1 MNLQLVHQCPL
12 PPSMTRLQQPGPTK
26 NASRPDDRSAQP
38 PTRFSEE
45 PYELSGV
52 TLTQIDE
59 TLFAAAHVLER
70 THLQAAIR
78 SNNCA
83 RPARS
88 ARESSER

>member
-1 MNLQLVHQCPL
+1 VGLH
-12 PPSMTRLQQPGPTK
+12 
-26 NASRPDDRSAQP
+26 
-38 PTRFSEE
+38 
-45 PYELSGV
+45 ELSGV

-59 TLFAAAHVLER
+59 ALFDTEHVLER

-78 SNNCA
+78 SINCA

>member
-1 MNLQLVHQCPL
+1 MRSICQ
-12 PPSMTRLQQPGPTK
+12 
-26 NASRPDDRSAQP
+26 NAGVGL
-38 PTRFSEE
+38 
-45 PYELSGV
+45 YELSGV

-59 TLFAAAHVLER
+59 TLFAAAHVLKR